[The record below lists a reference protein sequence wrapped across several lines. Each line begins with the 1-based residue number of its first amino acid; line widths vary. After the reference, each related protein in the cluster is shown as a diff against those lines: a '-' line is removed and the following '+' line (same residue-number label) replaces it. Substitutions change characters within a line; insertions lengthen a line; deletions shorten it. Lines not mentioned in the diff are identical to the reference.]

1 MPRGPLWPRIKKPRY
16 SPAWAAPTSFG
27 VPVAYGKHK
36 GLIVNSFLDTLKQIG
51 PSRLGIMAAILLSLL
66 MFFIFVSLRITSPE
80 MRMLYRDLS
89 PEDSGS
95 IAAKLE
101 ESQIPYEA
109 SPDGTRIMV
118 PENDVGRARLLLA
131 ESGLPN
137 GGSMGYELFD
147 KSSGFGTTNFV
158 QNINQVRALEGEL
171 ARTISSLDSIRSA
184 RIHLVLPQ
192 RELFSRETRPS
203 SASVYLGIRPGASIS
218 REQIVSIQSLVASA
232 VPDLKPS
239 NVTLIDSDGN
249 LLARGGDDDVN
260 LMGLKAEEMRRSY
273 EVRLTDKVEDQVS
286 RIVGFGKVRATV
298 TAEMNFD
305 RVSTN
310 EELYDPEGQVVR
322 SSQITQE
329 NSNER
334 EPPSGEVSVQN
345 NLPGVQGDL
354 LSDGQAT
361 AENNRS
367 EEVTNFEIS
376 KTIRNIVREAGEVKR
391 LSIAVLVDGSY
402 TTDAD
407 GNEVYTPRNEE
418 ELEQIEALVR
428 SAVGLDDDR
437 GDHIEVINMRFAKV
451 DTNENVEDNRLLFGF
466 EKGDLLDTAEILTVA
481 LMIVLVVLLILQP
494 MVSRL
499 LSVERPDADE
509 DLEADLLAMRPAN
522 PALTGPSDDSG
533 FTPSESEES
542 LIDIQGVEGK
552 VKASSMRKIEEIVEN
567 YPTETVSVIRSWMTQ
582 ESS

>member
-1 MPRGPLWPRIKKPRY
+1 
-16 SPAWAAPTSFG
+16 
-27 VPVAYGKHK
+27 
-36 GLIVNSFLDTLKQIG
+36 
-51 PSRLGIMAAILLSLL
+51 
-66 MFFIFVSLRITSPE
+66 
-80 MRMLYRDLS
+80 
-89 PEDSGS
+89 
-95 IAAKLE
+95 
-101 ESQIPYEA
+101 
-109 SPDGTRIMV
+109 
-118 PENDVGRARLLLA
+118 
-131 ESGLPN
+131 
-137 GGSMGYELFD
+137 
-147 KSSGFGTTNFV
+147 
-158 QNINQVRALEGEL
+158 
-171 ARTISSLDSIRSA
+171 
-184 RIHLVLPQ
+184 
-192 RELFSRETRPS
+192 
-203 SASVYLGIRPGASIS
+203 
-218 REQIVSIQSLVASA
+218 
-232 VPDLKPS
+232 
-239 NVTLIDSDGN
+239 
-249 LLARGGDDDVN
+249 
-260 LMGLKAEEMRRSY
+260 MGLKAEEMRRSY
-273 EVRLTDKVEDQVS
+273 EVRLTDKVEDQVG

-322 SSQITQE
+322 SSQVTQE
-329 NSNER
+329 SSNER

-354 LSDGQAT
+354 LSGGQAT

-376 KTIRNIVREAGEVKR
+376 KTIRNVVREAGEVKR
-391 LSIAVLVDGSY
+391 LSVAVLVDGSY
-402 TTDAD
+402 TKDAD
-407 GNEVYTPRNEE
+407 GNEVYTPRSEE
-418 ELEQIEALVR
+418 ELEQIESLVR

-451 DTNENVEDNRLLFGF
+451 DTNEDIEDNRLLFGF

-522 PALTGPSDDSG
+522 PALTGPSDNSG

-567 YPTETVSVIRSWMTQ
+567 YPSETVSVIRSWMTQ

>member
-1 MPRGPLWPRIKKPRY
+1 M
-16 SPAWAAPTSFG
+16 
-27 VPVAYGKHK
+27 
-36 GLIVNSFLDTLKQIG
+36 NSFLDTLKQIG

-101 ESQIPYEA
+101 ESEIPYEA

-322 SSQITQE
+322 SSQVTQE

-376 KTIRNIVREAGEVKR
+376 KTIRNVVREAGEVKR

-402 TTDAD
+402 TTDAE
-407 GNEVYTPRNEE
+407 GNEVYTPRSEE
-418 ELEQIEALVR
+418 ELEQIESLVR
-428 SAVGLDDDR
+428 SAVGLDDER

-451 DTNENVEDNRLLFGF
+451 DTNEDVEDTRLLFGF

-499 LSVERPDADE
+499 LSIERPDADE
-509 DLEADLLAMRPAN
+509 ELEADLLAMRPAN

>member
-1 MPRGPLWPRIKKPRY
+1 M
-16 SPAWAAPTSFG
+16 
-27 VPVAYGKHK
+27 
-36 GLIVNSFLDTLKQIG
+36 NSFLDTLKQIG

-322 SSQITQE
+322 SSQVTQE

-376 KTIRNIVREAGEVKR
+376 KTIRNIVRETGEVKR

-402 TTDAD
+402 TTDAE
-407 GNEVYTPRNEE
+407 GNEVYTPRSEE
-418 ELEQIEALVR
+418 ELEQIESLVR
-428 SAVGLDDDR
+428 SAVGLDDER

-451 DTNENVEDNRLLFGF
+451 DTNEDVEDTRLLFGF

-499 LSVERPDADE
+499 LSIERPDADE
-509 DLEADLLAMRPAN
+509 ELEADLLAMRPAN
-522 PALTGPSDDSG
+522 PALTGPSDDNG

-582 ESS
+582 ESN